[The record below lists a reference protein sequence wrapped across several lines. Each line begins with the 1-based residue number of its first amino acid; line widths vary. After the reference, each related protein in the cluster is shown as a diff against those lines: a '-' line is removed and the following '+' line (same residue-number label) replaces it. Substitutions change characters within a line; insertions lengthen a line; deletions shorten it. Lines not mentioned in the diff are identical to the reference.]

1 MAITNDLSGS
11 WDSILH
17 TPREATTLNI
27 DSIGIGINSP
37 GTKLSATT
45 TLGAVGSNSLSSTGP
60 LPSISVN
67 AYPWPGP
74 QPQQESI
81 SIRGEML
88 TVQLFINQ
96 SLLEDKLIDKDKIKH
111 DLALQI
117 AHKLL
122 EGKYIEFTQRT
133 DFATYN
139 KIIAAR
145 LFVTPDSQT
154 QLIRKN
160 QEK

>member
-37 GTKLSATT
+37 GTKLSAPT
-45 TLGAVGSNSLSSTGP
+45 TLGAVGNNSLSSIGP
-60 LPSISVN
+60 LPTISAN

-74 QPQQESI
+74 QPQQDSFA
-81 SIRGEML
+81 IRGEML
-88 TVQLFINQ
+88 AVQMSINQ

-122 EGKYIEFTQRT
+122 DGKYIEFTQRH
-133 DFATYN
+133 DYSMGN
-139 KIIAAR
+139 KIVSAR
-145 LFVTPDSQT
+145 VFVTPDNQT
-154 QLIRKN
+154 QLIRKY